1 LDIVEAEVLI
11 IGGGIAG
18 LMAAEY
24 LSLHKN
30 VIVITKS
37 DIKHSNSYL
46 AQGGISAVI
55 DKNDTWQEHYMDTLQ
70 AGHFHNEPEMTEF
83 LVKEGSNVIDSLSCW
98 GVPFDR
104 NLSGQFMLGKEGGHH
119 RNRIVH
125 AGGDQTGKKVM
136 EALIR
141 RVNDKV
147 RIETGKY
154 AVELLAANATCYG
167 VYCKDDDGCLTLYK
181 SSHTILA
188 GGGYAGIYSATSN
201 AYGSD
206 GSAVC
211 MAYRAGAELADLEF
225 IQFHPTLLKSE
236 KMSGLITEA
245 VRGEGGVLVNSNG
258 LPIMEGVHPLKDLA
272 PRDIVSRRIFHE
284 IHNKKASVFLN
295 IKGISDFEKKFPGV
309 TTLCENAE
317 ISLETSL
324 IPIAPGAHFTMGG
337 IKTDLFGRTSL
348 RGLYAVGECANT
360 GVHGANRLAS
370 NSLLEGAVFAK
381 QTAQYILSEKHEST
395 FPFSLSLLQESL
407 PAGNCLN
414 YTLLEIND
422 IQEIMD
428 KHAGICRDE
437 EGLKKA
443 KDKLQLRN
451 FNPSLLDQPMALIKR
466 LNMQTMAWLTVTSC
480 LNRKESRGSHYRRDF
495 PFALKEWE
503 QKKIIRS
510 VLRDESLIAKKTA
523 AGIFN

>member
-1 LDIVEAEVLI
+1 MDIVEAEVII

-18 LMAAEY
+18 LIAAEY
-24 LSLHKN
+24 LSMNKN

-37 DIKHSNSYL
+37 DVKHSNSYL

-83 LVKEGSNVIDSLSCW
+83 LVKEGSKVIDSLFCW

-104 NLSGQFMLGKEGGHH
+104 NLNGQFILGKEGGHH

-125 AGGDQTGKKVM
+125 AGGDQTGKKIM

-147 RIETGKY
+147 RIETGHY
-154 AVELLAANATCYG
+154 AVELLTANGVCYG
-167 VYCKDDDGCLTLYK
+167 VYCKDDDGCVTLYK
-181 SSHTILA
+181 STHTILA
-188 GGGYAGIYSATSN
+188 GGGFAGIYSSTSN

-206 GSAVC
+206 GSAIC

-225 IQFHPTLLKSE
+225 VQFHPTLLKSE
-236 KMSGLITEA
+236 KISGLITEA

-258 LPIMEGVHPLKDLA
+258 SPIMDGEHPLKDLA
-272 PRDIVSRRIFHE
+272 PRDIVSRRIFDE
-284 IHNKKASVFLN
+284 IHNQRGSVFLN
-295 IKGISDFEKKFPGV
+295 IKDVSDFKNKFPGV

-317 ISLETSL
+317 ISLDAGL
-324 IPIAPGAHFTMGG
+324 IPVTPGAHFTMGG

-381 QTAQYILSEKHEST
+381 QTAQYILSEKHET
-395 FPFSLSLLQESL
+395 ALPFSFSLIQKSYAE
-407 PAGNCLN
+407 GNYSN
-414 YTLLEIND
+414 NALLKIND

-443 KDKLQLRN
+443 ENKLQLGN
-451 FNPSLLDQPMALIKR
+451 INPALLDQPIAFIKR

-480 LNRKESRGSHYRRDF
+480 LKRNESRGSHYRRDF
-495 PFALKEWE
+495 PFAQKEWE

-510 VLRDESLIAKKTA
+510 VLRDESFIAKKAA
-523 AGIFN
+523 AGILN

>member
-1 LDIVEAEVLI
+1 MDIVEAEVII

-18 LMAAEY
+18 LIAAEY
-24 LSLHKN
+24 LSMNKN

-70 AGHFHNEPEMTEF
+70 AGNFHNEPEMTEF
-83 LVKEGSNVIDSLSCW
+83 LVKEGSKVIDSLSCW

-104 NLSGQFMLGKEGGHH
+104 NLNGEFMLGKEGGHH

-125 AGGDQTGKKVM
+125 AGGDQTGKKIM

-147 RIETGKY
+147 RIETGQY
-154 AVELLAANATCYG
+154 AVELLAADGMCYG
-167 VYCKDDDGCLTLYK
+167 VFCKDDDGCVTLYK
-181 SSHTILA
+181 STHTILA
-188 GGGYAGIYSATSN
+188 GGGYAGIYSPTSN

-206 GSAVC
+206 GSAIC

-225 IQFHPTLLKSE
+225 VQFHPTLLKSE
-236 KMSGLITEA
+236 KISGLITEA
-245 VRGEGGVLVNSNG
+245 VRGEGGVLVNSKG
-258 LPIMEGVHPLKDLA
+258 SPIMDGVHPLRDLA
-272 PRDIVSRRIFHE
+272 PRDIVSRRIFDE
-284 IHNKKASVFLN
+284 IHNQRGSVFLN
-295 IKGISDFEKKFPGV
+295 IKDVSDFENKFPGV
-309 TTLCENAE
+309 TTLCGNAG
-317 ISLETSL
+317 ISLDAGL
-324 IPIAPGAHFTMGG
+324 IPVTPGAHFTMGG

-348 RGLYAVGECANT
+348 EGLYAVGECANT

-381 QTAQYILSEKHEST
+381 QTAQYILSEKNERT
-395 FPFSLSLLQESL
+395 LPFFFSLIQESYS
-407 PAGNCLN
+407 AGNYSN
-414 YTLLEIND
+414 DALLEIND

-428 KHAGICRDE
+428 KYAGICRDE

-443 KDKLQLRN
+443 ENKLQLGN
-451 FNPSLLDQPMALIKR
+451 FNHALLDKPIALIKR

-480 LNRKESRGSHYRRDF
+480 LKRNESRGSHYRRDF
-495 PFALKEWE
+495 PFALKEWG

-510 VLRDESLIAKKTA
+510 VLRDESFIAKKAA
-523 AGIFN
+523 AGILN

>member
-1 LDIVEAEVLI
+1 MDIVEAEVII

-18 LMAAEY
+18 LIAAEY
-24 LSLHKN
+24 LSMNKN

-55 DKNDTWQEHYMDTLQ
+55 NKNDTWQEHYMDTLQ
-70 AGHFHNEPEMTEF
+70 AGHFHNDPEMTEF
-83 LVKEGSNVIDSLSCW
+83 LVKEGSTIVDSLSSW
-98 GVPFDR
+98 GVQFDR
-104 NLSGQFMLGKEGGHH
+104 NLNGQFMLGKEGGHR

-125 AGGDQTGKKVM
+125 AGGDQTGKKIM

-141 RVNDKV
+141 RINEKV
-147 RIETGKY
+147 RVDTGQY
-154 AVELLAANATCYG
+154 AVELLAANGICYG
-167 VYCKDDDGCLTLYK
+167 VYCKDDEGSVTLYK
-181 SSHTILA
+181 ATHTILA

-206 GSAVC
+206 GSAIC

-225 IQFHPTLLKSE
+225 VQFHPTLLKSE
-236 KMSGLITEA
+236 KKSGLITEA
-245 VRGEGGVLVNSNG
+245 VRGEGGVIVNSNG
-258 LPIMEGVHPLKDLA
+258 SPIMEEVHPLKDLA
-272 PRDIVSRRIFHE
+272 PRDIVSRRIFDE
-284 IHNKKASVFLN
+284 IYNERDSVYLN
-295 IKGISDFEKKFPGV
+295 IKGISNFEKKFPGV
-309 TTLCENAE
+309 TALCESAG
-317 ISLETSL
+317 ISLDAGL
-324 IPIAPGAHFTMGG
+324 IPVAPGAHFTMGG
-337 IKTDLFGRTSL
+337 IKTDQFGRTSL
-348 RGLYAVGECANT
+348 EGLFAVGECANT

-381 QTAQYILSEKHEST
+381 QTAQYILSKKHERT
-395 FPFSLSLLQESL
+395 LPFSFSLIKQSYYSVKCS
-407 PAGNCLN
+407 NDS
-414 YTLLEIND
+414 LLEIND

-428 KHAGICRDE
+428 KYAGICRND

-443 KDKLQLRN
+443 ENKLQLGS
-451 FNPSLLDQPMALIKR
+451 FNPSLVDQPIPLIKR

-480 LNRKESRGSHYRRDF
+480 LKRKESRGSHFRRDF

-510 VLRDESLIAKKTA
+510 VLRDELFVAKKA
-523 AGIFN
+523 AARILN

>member
-18 LMAAEY
+18 LIAAEY
-24 LSLHKN
+24 LSLNKN

-55 DKNDTWQEHYMDTLQ
+55 DKDDTWQEHYMDTLQ
-70 AGHFHNEPEMTEF
+70 AGHFHNEPELTEV

-104 NLSGQFMLGKEGGHH
+104 NLNGQFMLGKEGGHH

-147 RIETGKY
+147 RIETGQY
-154 AVELLAANATCYG
+154 AVDLLAANGICYG
-167 VYCKDDDGCLTLYK
+167 VYCKDDDGSITLYK
-181 SSHTILA
+181 STHTILA

-225 IQFHPTLLKSE
+225 VQFHPTLLKN
-236 KMSGLITEA
+236 KKISGLITEA
-245 VRGEGGVLVNSNG
+245 VRGEGGILLNSNG
-258 LPIMEGVHPLKDLA
+258 SPIMDEVHPLKDLA
-272 PRDIVSRRIFHE
+272 PRDIVSRRIFDE
-284 IHNKKASVFLN
+284 IHNQRTSVFLN
-295 IKGISDFEKKFPGV
+295 IKGISNFEKKFPGV
-309 TTLCENAE
+309 TTLCENAG
-317 ISLETSL
+317 ISLDAGL
-324 IPIAPGAHFTMGG
+324 IPVAPGAHFTMGG

-381 QTAQYILSEKHEST
+381 QTAQCILSEKHERT
-395 FPFSLSLLQESL
+395 FSFSLSLLQESYS
-407 PAGNCLN
+407 AGYWLN
-414 YTLLEIND
+414 DALLETND

-428 KHAGICRDE
+428 KYAGICRDE

-451 FNPSLLDQPMALIKR
+451 FNPTLLDQPIALIKR

-480 LNRKESRGSHYRRDF
+480 LKRKESRGSHYRRDF
-495 PFALKEWE
+495 PLALKEWE

-510 VLRDESLIAKKTA
+510 VLRDESLIAKKAT
-523 AGIFN
+523 AGILN